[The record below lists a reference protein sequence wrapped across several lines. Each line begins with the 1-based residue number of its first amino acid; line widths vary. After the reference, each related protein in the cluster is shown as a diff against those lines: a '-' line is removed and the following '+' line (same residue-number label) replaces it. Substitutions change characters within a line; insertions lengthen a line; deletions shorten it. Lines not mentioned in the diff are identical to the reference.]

1 MCGRFTLTLSPELI
15 AEVIGQIDAAR
26 IHPRYNIAPT
36 QQVAVI
42 REDAGGQRHLDSL
55 RWGLIPPWAKDAA
68 VGNHMIN
75 ARSETVAEKPAFRHA
90 FRSRRC
96 LILASGFYEWRKEGS
111 QKQPLYVH
119 MKDGGSMIFAGLWE
133 SWKSPEGE
141 IVESCTILTTCS
153 NSLIRP
159 LHDRMPVILGRGDW
173 DTWLSPEA
181 TREQLTM
188 LFQPHPSELLDMY
201 PVGTGVNSP
210 RNDFPELIAPI
221 QQPQTK

>member
-1 MCGRFTLTLSPELI
+1 MCGRFTLAISPELL
-15 AEVIGQIDAAR
+15 AEVIGEIEAER
-26 IHPRYNIAPT
+26 IQPRYNIAPT

-42 REDAGGQRHLDSL
+42 RLDAGGKRHLAYL

-96 LILASGFYEWRKEGS
+96 LVPASGFFEWKEEGGR
-111 QKQPLYVH
+111 KQPLYVH
-119 MKDGGSMIFAGLWE
+119 MKDGGPMIFAGLWE

-141 IVESCTILTTCS
+141 TVESCTILTTSS
-153 NSLIRP
+153 NGLIRP
-159 LHDRMPVILGRGDW
+159 LHDRMPVILGRNDW
-173 DTWLSPEA
+173 DIWLSCEA
-181 TREQLTM
+181 TREQLTP
-188 LFQPHPSELLDMY
+188 LFQPYPSELLAMY

-210 RNDFPELIAPI
+210 RNDSPELIEPL
-221 QQPQTK
+221 QHP